1 MPLVSLDALH
11 EVFRDFY
18 NLTGFKIV
26 LFDRERRPVDSYPKA
41 MCRFCEEV
49 RLSNELADKCHLCDS
64 FGFDEVDKTGKAYI
78 YKCHMGATEAISPI
92 YAGEERVGYLMLG
105 QIVEGDTEELKAC
118 AERAN
123 ECHGI
128 NISGEMIA
136 EMRLVSREYLASAVN
151 MMSMC
156 AEHLYTN
163 KIVTTD
169 PDILAHRISAF
180 IDENIKTADLDS
192 VCHRFYISRSRL
204 YSICTEF
211 FGMGI
216 SDLIRHRRIKLAEKY
231 LSENDYSVSRVAE
244 LVGIK
249 SASYLIRAFKD
260 EIGMTPFKYR
270 EKIRR
275 CK

>member
-1 MPLVSLDALH
+1 MPLVSIDALH
-11 EVFRDFY
+11 GVFRDFY

-26 LFDRERRPVDSYPKA
+26 FFDRDRRAIDSYPKA
-41 MCRFCEEV
+41 MCRFCSEV
-49 RLSNELADKCHLCDS
+49 RRSDELAVKCHLCDS
-64 FGFDEVDKTGKAYI
+64 LGFDEVDKTGKPFI
-78 YKCHMGATEAISPI
+78 YKCHMGATEAIAPI

-105 QIVEGDTEELKAC
+105 QIVEGDTDELKLSAV
-118 AERAN
+118 AVN
-123 ECHGI
+123 GSFGI
-128 NISGEMIA
+128 SISPDMIS
-136 EMRLVSREYLASAVN
+136 EMRLVSREYLTSAVN

-180 IDENIKTADLDS
+180 IDENIKTVDLDS

-204 YSICTEF
+204 YSVCTEF

-216 SDLIRHRRIKLAEKY
+216 SDLIRHRRIKLAERY
-231 LSENDYSVSRVAE
+231 LSEGDHSVSQVAE
-244 LVGIK
+244 TVGIK
-249 SASYLIRAFKD
+249 SASYLIRAFK
-260 EIGMTPFKYR
+260 EEVGMTPLKYR
-270 EKIRR
+270 EKVRK